1 MARTGSETTTAG
13 RPATM
18 PPRFDDETPRAGLR
32 QALAAE
38 WTKIRTVRSTV
49 GTLATMAVATVGI
62 AVLVAATASLQHD
75 DTILGGSL
83 GNAVPGQIAAV
94 ALGVLVV
101 CGEYGSGTIRAT
113 FAACPRRLT
122 VLAAKTLVVAALV
135 FVVAFTAALCAY
147 QAATVM
153 LSGQGYLPGKPMPA
167 LFGIALN
174 YAAVA
179 VLGVALGTALR
190 HSAAAITAVTGVL
203 LLPTLIGPLLGGWQR
218 WVAGASP
225 VAALQKLAQTSDAS
239 PRTLGSM
246 GAWPTL
252 WLVCAYSVAALVAS
266 AWLLRTRDT

>member
-1 MARTGSETTTAG
+1 M
-13 RPATM
+13 
-18 PPRFDDETPRAGLR
+18 
-32 QALAAE
+32 
-38 WTKIRTVRSTV
+38 RSTM
-49 GTLATMAVATVGI
+49 GTLAAVAVATVGI
-62 AVLVAATASLQHD
+62 AVLVAATASLQPD

-83 GNAVPGQIAAV
+83 GNLVPGQIAAG

-122 VLAAKTLVVAALV
+122 VLAAKALVVAALV

-167 LFGIALN
+167 LVGLALS

-179 VLGVALGTALR
+179 VLGVALGTVLR
-190 HSAAAITAVTGVL
+190 HSAAAVAAVIGFL
-203 LLPTLIGPLLGGWQR
+203 LLPTLIGPLLGDWQR

-225 VAALQKLAQTSDAS
+225 VAALQKLVQTSDAGS
-239 PRTLGSM
+239 HTLGSL

-252 WLVCAYSVAALVAS
+252 WLVCGYSVAALAAS
-266 AWLLRTRDT
+266 AWLLRARDA